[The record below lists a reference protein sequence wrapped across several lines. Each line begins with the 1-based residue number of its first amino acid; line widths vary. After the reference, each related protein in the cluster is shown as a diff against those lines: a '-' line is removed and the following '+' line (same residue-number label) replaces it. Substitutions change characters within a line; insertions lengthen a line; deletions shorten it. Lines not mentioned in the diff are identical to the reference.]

1 MPIHMT
7 AQEARDGFSETMN
20 KVAYGRERVMVQRH
34 GKPLVAIVPIEDLE
48 VLEAITAR
56 EDAEDIAAHHAA
68 IEKGG
73 AVPFADVVA
82 ELGL

>member
-1 MPIHMT
+1 MPIQMT
-7 AQEARDGFSETMN
+7 AQEARDDFSETMN
-20 KVAYGRERVMVQRH
+20 KVAYGRARVMVQRH

-56 EDAEDIAAHHAA
+56 ENAEDIAAYRAA
-68 IEKGG
+68 IEEGG